1 MKIKNYGYDYQTIEV
16 EYKQNRKTENSSIVI
31 YNIIIERI
39 MIPKFKKN
47 KQKVK
52 KGQKSSETRQNKTTS
67 SNNSKQ
73 PFYMNKANI
82 VANPLIMN
90 VIPIDNLEDPLAFG
104 ITSPGVPE
112 EEE

>member
-16 EYKQNRKTENSSIVI
+16 EYKQNRKTKNSSIVI

-52 KGQKSSETRQNKTTS
+52 KG
-67 SNNSKQ
+67 
-73 PFYMNKANI
+73 
-82 VANPLIMN
+82 
-90 VIPIDNLEDPLAFG
+90 
-104 ITSPGVPE
+104 
-112 EEE
+112 